1 VTRSRSI
8 PGLAPKKKPAQDTTI
23 MTAQKLD
30 VQPEPEKRRL
40 IANVA
45 LAAVWVYV
53 AMIWLLALDQM
64 FHWGIF

>member
-1 VTRSRSI
+1 
-8 PGLAPKKKPAQDTTI
+8 

-30 VQPEPEKRRL
+30 VQPGPEKRSL

>member
-1 VTRSRSI
+1 
-8 PGLAPKKKPAQDTTI
+8 